1 MADGTWQSCPN
12 CGMNVSEDAAVCPNC
27 GMPLDAA
34 PVPDRTRVA
43 TGMTSAMD
51 ETATFVPSV
60 PPAPSAP
67 SVPSAPPVVDVSAP
81 QPEPP
86 HDDRRAHGPTHGHK
100 KAIII
105 TAIVVAVVIVIGA
118 VGGFIWS
125 RRQQSELTQA
135 RESCTAAV
143 QELDDQYAEAQKEVD
158 EAQQLEMLSADD
170 VADEDTVK
178 ELKNAIDRYHKL
190 SGDKSG
196 LTCAADAH
204 KDVLDYVTQ
213 QARSRA
219 DAQRKDAQAVSKAAE
234 AVKASRKAQQ
244 KADAKAADEA
254 AAEEKRKQEQQAAE
268 DARKAQR
275 KTDDQASTTSSARGG
290 GEDIDGDWLS
300 YPKDGKREYINARY
314 GFGVQI
320 PKDFAI
326 VTPGP
331 DNGDG
336 QTFVDKDL
344 DMRITVSAMHN
355 ALDTTPQQTLAT
367 YKREY
372 DVSYSLIKGDVMVAT
387 WAQDGDVHYVREII
401 GDKAISMIELIY
413 PETNHASCDPIL
425 EETAPTLT
433 APYAHGGADR

>member
-1 MADGTWQSCPN
+1 
-12 CGMNVSEDAAVCPNC
+12 MNVSEDAAVCPNC

-67 SVPSAPPVVDVSAP
+67 SVPSAPPVVDVPTPVP
-81 QPEPP
+81 QSEPP
-86 HDDRRAHGPTHGHK
+86 HDDRQVHGPTHGHK

-118 VGGFIWS
+118 VGGFIWN
-125 RRQQSELTQA
+125 RRHQSELAQA

-143 QELDDQYAEAQKEVD
+143 QALEDQYEEAQKEVD

-204 KDVLDYVTQ
+204 KDVLDYVTR

-219 DAQRKDAQAVSKAAE
+219 ATQREDAQAVGKAAE
-234 AVKASRKAQQ
+234 AVQSSRKAQQ
-244 KADAKAADEA
+244 KADAKAAEDA
-254 AAEEKRKQEQQAAE
+254 AAEAKHKQEQQEAKE
-268 DARKAQR
+268 QARKAQR
-275 KTDDQASTTSSARGG
+275 TNENQESTTSSARAD
-290 GEDIDGDWLS
+290 GENIDGDWLS
-300 YPKDGKREYINARY
+300 YPKNGKREYINVRY
-314 GFGVQI
+314 GFSAQI
-320 PKDFAI
+320 PEDFAI

-372 DVSYSLIKGDVMVAT
+372 DVSYSLIKGDVMIAT
-387 WAQDGDVHYVREII
+387 WAQDGNVHYVREII

>member
-1 MADGTWQSCPN
+1 MVQSEWESCPN
-12 CGMNVSEDAAVCPNC
+12 CGMNVSADAAVCMNC
-27 GMPLDAA
+27 GMPLEAV
-34 PVPDRTRVA
+34 PMPDRTRVA
-43 TGMTSAMD
+43 TGMTSFMD

-67 SVPSAPPVVDVSAP
+67 AAQSPPPVVNVPAPAP

-86 HDDRRAHGPTHGHK
+86 HDGRHARGAG
-100 KAIII
+100 KAVII
-105 TAIVVAVVIVIGA
+105 TAIIVAVVIVIGT
-118 VGGFIWS
+118 VGGFIWN
-125 RRQQSELTQA
+125 RRHQSELAQA
-135 RESCTAAV
+135 RESCNAAV
-143 QELDDQYAEAQKEVD
+143 RELEDQYAATRREVD
-158 EAQQLEMLSADD
+158 KAHELETLSADD

-178 ELKNAIDRYHKL
+178 ELKDAIDRYHKL

-219 DAQRKDAQAVSKAAE
+219 DAQRKDAQAVAEAAE
-234 AVKASRKAQQ
+234 VVKASRKAQQ
-244 KADAKAADEA
+244 KADEQAADA
-254 AAEEKRKQEQQAAE
+254 AAKEKRKQEQQTAE
-268 DARKAQR
+268 EEARKAQR
-275 KTDDQASTTSSARGG
+275 TNDDQESTTSSTRAD
-290 GEDIDGDWLS
+290 GENINGDWLS

-314 GFGVQI
+314 GFGVRI
-320 PKDFAI
+320 PEDFAI
-326 VTPGP
+326 VTPAP

-336 QTFVDKDL
+336 RTFVNKDL

-355 ALDTTPQQTLAT
+355 VLGTTPQQQLAM
-367 YKREY
+367 YKSNH
-372 DVSYSLIKGDVMVAT
+372 DVSYSLVKGDVMVAT
-387 WAQDGDVHYVREII
+387 WAQDGDVHYVREVI
-401 GDKAISMIELIY
+401 GEKAISTIELTY